1 MWGWGLYHGITS
13 GAGAVTGWKWDALK
27 KKVEN
32 DDNFDFC
39 KRAAYKVVGMVA
51 ATVLAPLGALFGMA
65 SNHVSRM
72 KRMGKVK
79 TAVMIVAVATRL
91 SVQLP
96 FKVMRKLIKK

>member
-1 MWGWGLYHGITS
+1 MGLGPLP
-13 GAGAVTGWKWDALK
+13 WDYIGCGCSHRLEVGRSQ
-27 KKVEN
+27 KKVQN

-72 KRMGKVK
+72 KRMGEKSK
-79 TAVMIVAVATRL
+79 PL
-91 SVQLP
+91 
-96 FKVMRKLIKK
+96 